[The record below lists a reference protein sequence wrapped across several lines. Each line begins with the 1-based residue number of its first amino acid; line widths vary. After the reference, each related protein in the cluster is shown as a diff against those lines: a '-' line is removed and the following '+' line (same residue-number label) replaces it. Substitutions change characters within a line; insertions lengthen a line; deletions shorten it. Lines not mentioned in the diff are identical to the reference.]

1 VRKLHEADRIA
12 LIRSL
17 DLLSLA
23 GHPELDRIVA
33 LAAFAF
39 RVKTVL
45 ISLVDE
51 VDQHFLSCVGTE
63 LRGTSREISVCT
75 HAIEQDDIYE
85 VPDLSADPLFS
96 RNPLVMQAPRMRFYA
111 GAPLVLGDGYK
122 VGTICLIDYAPR
134 RLDEAEREQL
144 RSFANLVVGQI
155 SLLRSMG
162 RRDPVTGLANRQ
174 QLAWDLRETLR
185 QSPPAVPVPSHLC
198 IIDVLDVTS
207 AHRLTQAL
215 GVAPVESIVRQLGFR
230 LTDALGETAR
240 VYHVGVTRFA
250 FVLAGRSRDEVA
262 AILADL
268 RERLSAPVVSSGL
281 TLQTVFHAGVAGFS
295 THDSAD
301 VLRRAVTAMHA
312 ALESGAPWCEY
323 DRDRDARLQRHYR
336 LATQV
341 ERALDTREFSLVY
354 QPRLSLSTGRLGSV
368 EALLRW
374 RHPEYGD
381 IAPDEFIP
389 VIEGTTLMPLV
400 TRWVLRQ
407 ALHQLLA
414 WEEQGVVLDI
424 SVNLSSADFR
434 DGRLP
439 AYIAD
444 LARELGVEPA
454 RLELEVTEGEW
465 LRDKGSVA
473 AQLGA
478 LQAQGFNVAIDD
490 FGAGYSNFS
499 YLNELPATTIKI
511 DRGLLVGIETSERRA
526 RLIRTV
532 LKLSVELGYRTVAEG
547 VETAGQLAM
556 LCEWQCDEAQG
567 YHVSRPLAPDA
578 LIALIR
584 QYDSAASGSPL
595 TGAET
600 GHLSTVGQAG
610 SL

>member
-1 VRKLHEADRIA
+1 MHEADRIA

-23 GHPELDRIVA
+23 GHPELDRIVS

-63 LRGTSREISVCT
+63 LRGSSREISVCT
-75 HAIEQDDIYE
+75 YAIEQDDIYE
-85 VPDLSADPLFS
+85 VCDLTADPLFA
-96 RNPLVMQAPRMRFYA
+96 RNPLVTQAPCMRFYA

-134 RLDEAEREQL
+134 RLDDVEREQL
-144 RSFANLVVGQI
+144 RSFAHLVVGQI

-174 QLAWDLRETLR
+174 QLAWDLRESLR
-185 QSPPAVPVPSHLC
+185 HASPGIPALSYLC
-198 IIDVLDVTS
+198 IIDVLDLAS
-207 AHRLTQAL
+207 AHRLNQAL
-215 GVAPVESIVRQLGFR
+215 GVAPVESIIRQLGYR
-230 LTDALGETAR
+230 LTDALGDTAR
-240 VYHVGVTRFA
+240 LYHVGVTRFA
-250 FVLAGRSRDEVA
+250 FVLANVAEGDVA
-262 AILADL
+262 AVLEDL
-268 RERLSAPVVSSGL
+268 RERLSEPVVSSGL
-281 TLQTVFHAGVAGFS
+281 TLQAVFHAGVASFS
-295 THDSAD
+295 ADDAAD

-312 ALESGAPWCEY
+312 SLETGATWCAY

-341 ERALDTREFSLVY
+341 ERALETHEFSLMY
-354 QPRLSLSTGRLGSV
+354 QPRLRLSTGRLRSV

-407 ALHQLLA
+407 ALVQLQA
-414 WEEQGVVLDI
+414 WEQQGVVLDI
-424 SVNLSSADFR
+424 SVNLSGADFR
-434 DGRLP
+434 DGQLP
-439 AYIAD
+439 DYVAG
-444 LARELGVEPA
+444 LAREFGVAPP

-465 LRDKGSVA
+465 LRDKGRVA
-473 AQLGA
+473 AQLAA
-478 LQAQGFNVAIDD
+478 LQAQGFNIAIDD

-511 DRGLLVGIETSERRA
+511 DRGLLAGIETSERRA
-526 RLIRTV
+526 RLVRTV
-532 LKLSVELGYRTVAEG
+532 LKLSAELGYRTVAEG
-547 VETAGQLAM
+547 VESPEQMARLR
-556 LCEWQCDEAQG
+556 EWQCDEAQG
-567 YHVSRPLAPDA
+567 YLVSRPLTPEALVALLRQQADA
-578 LIALIR
+578 E
-584 QYDSAASGSPL
+584 GVPL
-595 TGAET
+595 AGA
-600 GHLSTVGQAG
+600 GRDGPV
-610 SL
+610 